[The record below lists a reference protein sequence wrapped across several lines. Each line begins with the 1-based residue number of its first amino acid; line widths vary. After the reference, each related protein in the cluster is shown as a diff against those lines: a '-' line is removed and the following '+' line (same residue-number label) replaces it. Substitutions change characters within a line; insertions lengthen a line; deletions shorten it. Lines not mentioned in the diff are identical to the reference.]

1 MREISV
7 CTASQMS
14 EWPMTRPR
22 TPASH
27 RTLVVTARAA
37 KPDPALPDR
46 PPRGLAWGNRAP
58 SAAPLLPAH
67 AAPAPAPLR
76 APRGTAAPLDSL
88 IET

>member
-1 MREISV
+1 
-7 CTASQMS
+7 
-14 EWPMTRPR
+14 MTRPR

-27 RTLVVTARAA
+27 RTLVVTAQAA

-58 SAAPLLPAH
+58 LRG
-67 AAPAPAPLR
+67 APAAR
-76 APRGTAAPLDSL
+76 ARCPGTRSPESASGGTAAPLDSL